1 MKRIAILHYAAP
13 PTIGGVEA
21 TMAYHAR
28 GLMQL
33 GYQVRILS
41 GSGAPLAENQNIESF
56 IDPLLGSMH
65 PEVIRA
71 KADLDRGHVPVAFA
85 DLRSRLIAILEHAL
99 QDCDVCLAHNIPTFN
114 KNLALTAALADIQR
128 RKITRVIAWCHDL
141 AWTNPQYLPEL
152 HQGQPWDLMRQV
164 WEGVRYVT
172 VSESRR
178 EELCQLLGLPPEQ
191 ITVVPPGVDLGVFF
205 RWTPAM
211 EALVTKLRLGD
222 ADGIL
227 LLPARITRRKNI
239 ELALRVLEAL
249 RTQSGRDFRLI
260 VSGPPGPHNPANP
273 GYLGELLDLRR
284 TLHLE
289 QSAHFL
295 YALGE
300 TDQPF
305 IPDDQTMG
313 ALYQFSD
320 ALLFPSLQ
328 EGFGIPMLEA
338 GLAGIPIFSA
348 DLPPMRATGGAEAY
362 YFDPQSGAPQE
373 IASVIR
379 AQLDS
384 SPAYR
389 LRLRVRQHYRWDAI
403 IRDQIIP
410 LVEEP

>member
-28 GLMQL
+28 GLVQL
-33 GYQVRILS
+33 GYRVRILS

-56 IDPLLGSMH
+56 VDPLLGSMH
-65 PEVIRA
+65 PEVLQV
-71 KADLDRGHVPVAFA
+71 KADLDRGHVPAAFA
-85 DLRSRLIAILEHAL
+85 DLQTRLSAILEDAL
-99 QDCDVCLAHNIPTFN
+99 QGCDVCLAHNIPTFN
-114 KNLALTAALADIQR
+114 KNLALTAALADIHR

-152 HQGQPWDLMRQV
+152 HDGQPWDLMRQV

-178 EELCQLLGLPPEQ
+178 VELSQLLQLASEQ

-211 EALVTKLRLGD
+211 EGLVTKLHLGD

-239 ELALRVLEAL
+239 ELALRILEAL

-273 GYLGELLDLRR
+273 GYLGELLNLRH

-300 TDQPF
+300 VDQPF

-320 ALLFPSLQ
+320 GLLFPSLQ

-373 IASVIR
+373 IASAILN
-379 AQLDS
+379 QLDS